1 MGSRSFLLI
10 VIAVLNNI
18 RNVVL
23 IAIPLFIF
31 MGNVLTVS
39 NIAEDAYSMAQKWIG
54 GLKGGLAIGTVV
66 ICTLFAACTGISGA
80 ATVTMGLIALPA
92 MLSRSYDKHLAVGC
106 IMGGGALGVLIP
118 PSLMMILYGFIAPE
132 SVGRLF
138 AGGIVPGLILSGMF
152 IAYILILCALK
163 PANGPAVPS
172 AERASWP
179 EKLSSIKGVI
189 LPILLIIAV
198 LGSIFSGFATPTEAA
213 AVGSLGALV
222 CAAVYRRLNRATMR
236 DAMRKTI
243 SLSAMV
249 MWIVVGATAF
259 TTVFTVAGASDLIKN
274 ALLGLNIPPLGIV
287 LVMQVTFF
295 ILGMFMDPSGIVM
308 LCTPIYVP
316 VIKALGFS
324 AVWFGILFVVNME
337 MAYLTPPYGFNLF
350 YMRGIVP
357 KEVTM
362 VDIYKSAIPFI
373 CIQALAL
380 ILVVFIPQLVTWLPN
395 MIFGP
400 EL

>member
-1 MGSRSFLLI
+1 M
-10 VIAVLNNI
+10 
-18 RNVVL
+18 
-23 IAIPLFIF
+23 
-31 MGNVLTVS
+31 
-39 NIAEDAYSMAQKWIG
+39 
-54 GLKGGLAIGTVV
+54 
-66 ICTLFAACTGISGA
+66 
-80 ATVTMGLIALPA
+80 
-92 MLSRSYDKHLAVGC
+92 
-106 IMGGGALGVLIP
+106 
-118 PSLMMILYGFIAPE
+118 
-132 SVGRLF
+132 
-138 AGGIVPGLILSGMF
+138 
-152 IAYILILCALK
+152 
-163 PANGPAVPS
+163 
-172 AERASWP
+172 
-179 EKLSSIKGVI
+179 
-189 LPILLIIAV
+189 
-198 LGSIFSGFATPTEAA
+198 
-213 AVGSLGALV
+213 
-222 CAAVYRRLNRATMR
+222 
-236 DAMRKTI
+236 
-243 SLSAMV
+243 
-249 MWIVVGATAF
+249 
-259 TTVFTVAGASDLIKN
+259 
-274 ALLGLNIPPLGIV
+274 